1 MYYPI
6 EFKMKTLTLLLIL
19 VATTSCHEPF
29 QVIFQWNT
37 INVVWPTEE
46 DQQFAFNHGDYIPAN
61 SFIAGIKFWRG
72 KMYLTMPRWKEGV
85 PVTLGVT
92 SAVPVNRVTAPKLE
106 AFPSW
111 EMQKLG
117 DCTAFQLVQS
127 MEIDPIGRMWILDS
141 GKMSPLSVSTKAT
154 CPPRLVILD
163 LEKNGEVLRTYE
175 FPSNVARHG
184 TAHLNDIV
192 LDHEDGGMAY
202 ITDSDREDPGI
213 ITYSLRNNT
222 SWKTRHDSM
231 KAKPEAVRFM
241 IAKTPINIPIPVD
254 GIALSPASVND
265 RQVYYS
271 PLSSFHLYSIPTSV
285 LKANITN
292 VDEYVKELGRKNSQ
306 TDGMMMSARGVLY
319 FGLLADD
326 AVAMWDTKQSNSFT
340 TGQRV
345 ISRDHERMQW
355 PDTFAFDEDGNFY
368 CVTNSFQN
376 VLNNRV
382 NVSTPNYRVVRART
396 GVKSYQYLEDGSA
409 PEQPEIPTSVA
420 NRISLAVATGLTIL
434 LVYAAQ

>member
-1 MYYPI
+1 M
-6 EFKMKTLTLLLIL
+6 LLL
-19 VATTSCHEPF
+19 VTMTTCHEPF
-29 QVIFQWNT
+29 QVVFQWNT
-37 INVVWPTEE
+37 IDVIWPSEE
-46 DQQFAFNHGDYIPAN
+46 KQNYAIEHGDYIPAN
-61 SFIAGIKFWRG
+61 NFIAGIKFWKG
-72 KMYLTMPRWKEGV
+72 KMYLTVPRWKNGV

-92 SAVPVNRVTAPKLE
+92 SATVVNGNTAPKLE
-106 AFPSW
+106 AFPNW
-111 EMQKLG
+111 DMQEIG
-117 DCTAFQLVQS
+117 DCNAFQLVQS
-127 MEIDPIGRMWILDS
+127 MEIDPKGRMWVLDS
-141 GKMSPLSVSTKAT
+141 GKMSPLSVEVKIT

-163 LEKNGEVLRTYE
+163 LENNGEILRTYE
-175 FPSNVARHG
+175 FPPQVARHG

-213 ITYSLRNNT
+213 IVYSLSNNT
-222 SWKTRHDSM
+222 SWKVRHDSM

-241 IAKTPINIPIPVD
+241 VSKNLINMPISVD
-254 GIALSPASVND
+254 GIALSPASVED

-285 LKANITN
+285 LKSNLSN
-292 VDEYVKELGRKNSQ
+292 VDEYVKELGKKISQ
-306 TDGMMMSARGVLY
+306 TDGMMMSAKGALY

-326 AVAMWDTKQSNSFT
+326 AVAMWDTKQSFT

-355 PDTFAFDEDGNFY
+355 PDTFAFDENGNFY

-376 VLNNRV
+376 ILTNRV
-382 NVSTPNYRVVRART
+382 NTSVPNYRIVRAKT
-396 GVKSYQYLEDGSA
+396 AVKSYQYLEDGTA

-420 NRISLAVATGLTIL
+420 NRISLAVASVSTIL
-434 LVYAAQ
+434 LAFAVV

>member
-1 MYYPI
+1 
-6 EFKMKTLTLLLIL
+6 MKSSAFLLLLITM
-19 VATTSCHEPF
+19 TTCHEPF
-29 QVIFQWNT
+29 QVVFQWNT
-37 INVVWPTEE
+37 IDVIWPSEE
-46 DQQFAFNHGDYIPAN
+46 KQNYAIEHGDYIPAN
-61 SFIAGIKFWRG
+61 NFIAGIKFWKG
-72 KMYLTMPRWKEGV
+72 KMYLTVPRWKNGV

-92 SAVPVNRVTAPKLE
+92 SATVVNGNTAPKLE
-106 AFPSW
+106 AFPNW
-111 EMQKLG
+111 DMQEIG
-117 DCTAFQLVQS
+117 DCNAFQLVQS
-127 MEIDPIGRMWILDS
+127 MEIDPKGRMWVLDS
-141 GKMSPLSVSTKAT
+141 GKMSPLSVEVKIT

-163 LEKNGEVLRTYE
+163 LENNGEILRTYE
-175 FPSNVARHG
+175 FPPQVARHG

-213 ITYSLRNNT
+213 IVYSLSNNT
-222 SWKTRHDSM
+222 SWKVRHDSM

-241 IAKTPINIPIPVD
+241 VSKNLINMPISVD
-254 GIALSPASVND
+254 GIALSPASVED

-285 LKANITN
+285 LKSNLSN
-292 VDEYVKELGRKNSQ
+292 VDEYVKELGKKISQ
-306 TDGMMMSARGVLY
+306 TDGMMMSAKGALY

-326 AVAMWDTKQSNSFT
+326 AVAMWDTKQSFT

-355 PDTFAFDEDGNFY
+355 PDTFAFDENGNFY

-376 VLNNRV
+376 ILTNRV
-382 NVSTPNYRVVRART
+382 NTSVPNYRIVRAKT
-396 GVKSYQYLEDGSA
+396 AVKSYQYLEDGTA

-420 NRISLAVATGLTIL
+420 NRISLAVASVSTIL
-434 LVYAAQ
+434 LAFAVV

>member
-1 MYYPI
+1 
-6 EFKMKTLTLLLIL
+6 MKSSAFLLLL
-19 VATTSCHEPF
+19 VTMTTCHEPF
-29 QVIFQWNT
+29 QVVFQWNT
-37 INVVWPTEE
+37 IDVIWPSEEKQNYATE
-46 DQQFAFNHGDYIPAN
+46 HGDYIPAN
-61 SFIAGIKFWRG
+61 NFIAGVKFWKG
-72 KMYLTMPRWKEGV
+72 KMYLTVPRWKNGV

-92 SAVPVNRVTAPKLE
+92 SATVVNSNTAPKLE
-106 AFPSW
+106 AFPNW
-111 EMQKLG
+111 DMQEVG
-117 DCTAFQLVQS
+117 DCNAFQLVQS
-127 MEIDPIGRMWILDS
+127 MEIDPKGRMWVIDS
-141 GKMSPLSVSTKAT
+141 GKMSPLSVEVKTT

-163 LEKNGEVLRTYE
+163 LENNGEILRTYE
-175 FPSNVARHG
+175 FPPQVARHG

-213 ITYSLRNNT
+213 IVYSLSNNT
-222 SWKTRHDSM
+222 SWKVRHDSM

-241 IAKTPINIPIPVD
+241 VSKNLINMPISVD
-254 GIALSPASVND
+254 GIALSPASVED

-285 LKANITN
+285 LKSNLSN
-292 VDEYVKELGRKNSQ
+292 VDEYVKELGKKISQ
-306 TDGMMMSARGVLY
+306 TDGMMMSAKGALY

-326 AVAMWDTKQSNSFT
+326 AVAMWDTKQSFT

-368 CVTNSFQN
+368 CVTNSLQN
-376 VLNNRV
+376 ILTNRV
-382 NVSTPNYRVVRART
+382 NTSVPNYRIVRAKT
-396 GVKSYQYLEDGSA
+396 AVKSYQYLEDGTA

-420 NRISLAVATGLTIL
+420 NRISLAVATVSTIL
-434 LVYAAQ
+434 LAFVVV